1 MSRADIIGGRAIG
14 IAHKMNL
21 EALIE
26 NKPNHVIHV

>member
-1 MSRADIIGGRAIG
+1 MTGAEIASGRAIG